1 MTKTKALYQTYSI
14 VHLPNFLCDQT
25 HIATTDNF
33 WKFENQF
40 QGNLCQSFPPNL
52 ILKKL
57 RGRTPLIL
65 FCFSHFSFLSKSS
78 LAGPASASWI
88 SGDYGNPSPPD
99 WNWPKMWK
107 HFHYPLALSHFRN
120 ITPFLFL
127 HLHFFSFESWHD
139 FELLPKEKG
148 N

>member
-1 MTKTKALYQTYSI
+1 MEVKKIEMTKTKALYQTYSI
-14 VHLPNFLCDQT
+14 VHLTNFLCAQT

-99 WNWPKMWK
+99 WNWPKMRK
-107 HFHYPLALSHFRN
+107 TFPLSPCFVSLQEHYSLFDFKN
-120 ITPFLFL
+120 II
-127 HLHFFSFESWHD
+127 S
-139 FELLPKEKG
+139 
-148 N
+148 

>member
-1 MTKTKALYQTYSI
+1 MAETKSLCYSI
-14 VHLPNFLCDQT
+14 NHLPNFLCDQT

-33 WKFENQF
+33 GKFENQF

-78 LAGPASASWI
+78 LAGPA
-88 SGDYGNPSPPD
+88 
-99 WNWPKMWK
+99 
-107 HFHYPLALSHFRN
+107 
-120 ITPFLFL
+120 
-127 HLHFFSFESWHD
+127 
-139 FELLPKEKG
+139 
-148 N
+148 

>member
-1 MTKTKALYQTYSI
+1 MADTKSLCYSI

-33 WKFENQF
+33 WNFQNQF
-40 QGNLCQSFPPNL
+40 PGNLCQSFPPNL

-78 LAGPASASWI
+78 LAGPAWASWI

-99 WNWPKMWK
+99 WNWPKMCRT
-107 HFHYPLALSHFRN
+107 FPLSPFFVSCYRVRTLSLSFFTFWALS
-120 ITPFLFL
+120 PFLTL
-127 HLHFFSFESWHD
+127 VNVTSL
-139 FELLPKEKG
+139 
-148 N
+148 

>member
-1 MTKTKALYQTYSI
+1 MKKKLEMTKTKALYQTYSI

-99 WNWPKMWK
+99 WNWPKMRK
-107 HFHYPLALSHFRN
+107 TFPLSPCFVSLQEHYSLFDFKN
-120 ITPFLFL
+120 II
-127 HLHFFSFESWHD
+127 S
-139 FELLPKEKG
+139 
-148 N
+148 